1 VYDFIRF
8 VPRGV
13 AVPPRR
19 RSAAAAVSGI
29 LLFVSAP
36 LAAQMPGVPVLQNAF
51 TAPGLVAAVNGGWVD
66 DAKATALAG
75 SWTPGSGRFVLS
87 AGAGVLFPDE
97 GDDVFAWGARLA
109 VPIPRPST
117 GNFGVGV
124 FVGFGGAEPDVGA
137 VTQLP
142 AGIALGWRRA
152 IGATRALSLYAAP
165 FYNWSRVSLDGET
178 RSAEHVRV
186 SAGLD
191 FAVTPSWGVTVG
203 VETGQEADVDEPG
216 PTGMAVGL
224 GLSYAFGRG
233 R

>member
-29 LLFVSAP
+29 LLLVSAP

-75 SWTPGSGRFVLS
+75 SWTPGSARFVLS

-109 VPIPRPST
+109 VPIPRPFT

-152 IGATRALSLYAAP
+152 IGATRALS
-165 FYNWSRVSLDGET
+165 